1 MNQVVADGHREV
13 IDLNNNS
20 DGSGEVK
27 STSDVTSEEEEEFFD
42 AVEAVSNVEE
52 GNNLS
57 LATSEEKEEF
67 FDAMEQQEST
77 YDLEE
82 VEEFFDSKAATFDI
96 PLSIFH
102 YKDYNSDFFTSW
114 YNMSSEILKEIN
126 RACPEKKI
134 LNLAL
139 SVLMVPYIAFTA
151 LGLVIYSRFK
161 ANSKTQEGVVED
173 KTKKS
178 ETGVPKRLAYG
189 ALAAMAIFVNV
200 TVLVALIVPATVALA
215 TFYLLNRELSH
226 SLVTALKISMGQ
238 YSNKHQNIE
247 VSFHEMEVSESSIA
261 YDMEIKFPPQFK
273 QLLKD
278 LCENEDN
285 KWFSV
290 TRDSERNIVLKLST
304 NINLKNGLKPLHSEI
319 KNVLATS
326 IQECARTMGKL
337 VSPKKKD
344 THDKP
349 KELLS
354 KFRLKVV
361 SSIDSKLTTHLIEN
375 AYQVAFIQAIKFQQ
389 NRRGKDFAL
398 EDELKNTLVKQKLES
413 QGKELPNEKE
423 VIIKDLR
430 EAGAKV
436 PDILE
441 DSELPVFKAEWERL
455 KEEGKIAERAIIDVY
470 EDINPEKTEEALNN
484 AKKGIED
491 LKKKGEERYTKIH
504 KELKKVYDEEKNNFT
519 NDNLEKKS
527 KDFLEEEGPD
537 GIYEKLKK
545 IFKDIK
551 ENNST
556 YGVLESK
563 LRDFL
568 KEAGE
573 DKGHAKLKGIYE
585 IIKKNSLAEDNLRR
599 RLEGL
604 FKFEYGNQE
613 VKRRL
618 VKSVMRKA
626 KGELSLLGILSLIDQ
641 FRDLEEEIK
650 GPLNGESLEEASG
663 KVNDFIAKM
672 YLEITKC
679 KMQNLF
685 KGQAKGIENSCKL
698 LEREAPDL
706 VEKINSHRV
715 RIEKYLKRP
724 EKPMLLRKIIEGSK
738 DLNKYLKDEQERR
751 GEKHPNTKL
760 VQKHLENNKEILKT
774 LEQLKL
780 EEKGLLINEKTIND
794 YREELESRE
803 KIKFA
808 IIEDDLLKAFEH
820 ETFNEEAIKKL
831 LERAELEYYFAEKC
845 IKSPVIKTKDNIKH
859 FCQDLLSPLI
869 NRLVENIVNNVP
881 KSDKSSWLQPIKA
894 IRTGLGYI
902 QTGLAVAMR
911 GDKSTEGKALSVAHD
926 THKEV
931 ETFLQHFQSS
941 YEEVGVFLG
950 NLFSDDGTTFKNDVW
965 PKVEEHLHGMWDRF
979 FKDIEF
985 KIGNKLD
992 EVNVTQQNQETA
1004 ITA

>member
-20 DGSGEVK
+20 DGLGKVESISNVALEEEEEFFDAME
-27 STSDVTSEEEEEFFD
+27 DVSNVEEGNDLGLANSEEEEEFFD
-42 AVEAVSNVEE
+42 AVSKQDWLIKQIAAFNV
-52 GNNLS
+52 
-57 LATSEEKEEF
+57 
-67 FDAMEQQEST
+67 
-77 YDLEE
+77 
-82 VEEFFDSKAATFDI
+82 

-139 SVLMVPYIAFTA
+139 SVLMLPYIAFTA

-161 ANSKTQEGVVED
+161 ANSKTQEGVVKD

-215 TFYLLNRELSH
+215 TFYLLNRDLSH
-226 SLVTALKISMGQ
+226 SLVTALKITMGQ

-273 QLLKD
+273 QLLRD
-278 LCENEDN
+278 LCDNENN
-285 KWFSV
+285 QWFSV

-304 NINLKNGLKPLHSEI
+304 NINLKNGLKPLRNKI
-319 KNVLATS
+319 KSVLATS
-326 IQECARTMGKL
+326 IQECARTMEELMKL
-337 VSPKKKD
+337 EKKD
-344 THDKP
+344 ITHDKL
-349 KELLS
+349 KELLNE
-354 KFRLKVV
+354 FRLKVV
-361 SSIDSKLTTHLIEN
+361 DSIGHQLTTHLIEN

-389 NRRGKDFAL
+389 NRRGEDFSL

-423 VIIKDLR
+423 MIIGDIKKLKNKEALDLADEDDR
-430 EAGAKV
+430 LEALGKV
-436 PDILE
+436 GGITRDIS
-441 DSELPVFKAEWERL
+441 DDALPVFKAEWERL
-455 KEEGKIAERAIIDVY
+455 KEEGKIAKSTIIDVY
-470 EDINPEKTEEALNN
+470 KDIYPQETKKALDNT
-484 AKKGIED
+484 KREIEC
-491 LKKKGEERYTKIH
+491 LKKEGQERYVRIH
-504 KELKKVYDEEKNNFT
+504 
-519 NDNLEKKS
+519 
-527 KDFLEEEGPD
+527 
-537 GIYEKLKK
+537 EKLKAIYDEGK
-545 IFKDIK
+545 
-551 ENNST
+551 NNLT
-556 YGVLESK
+556 
-563 LRDFL
+563 DNDL
-568 KEAGE
+568 KR
-573 DKGHAKLKGIYE
+573 K
-585 IIKKNSLAEDNLRR
+585 
-599 RLEGL
+599 LEGL
-604 FKFEYGNQE
+604 FKFEYGDQE
-613 VKRRL
+613 VERRL

-672 YLEITKC
+672 YLEITKR
-679 KMQNLF
+679 KTQDLF
-685 KGQAKGIENSCKL
+685 KSQAKGIENSCKL
-698 LEREAPDL
+698 LEEKEPDL
-706 VEKINSHRV
+706 VQRINVHRV
-715 RIEKYLKRP
+715 KIAECLDQPISLREVIEV
-724 EKPMLLRKIIEGSK
+724 IEESE
-738 DLNKYLKDEQERR
+738 DLNKYLEDERKR
-751 GEKHPNTKL
+751 KGEKHPNTKL
-760 VQKHLENNKEILKT
+760 IQKHLENNKEILKA

-780 EEKGLLINEKTIND
+780 EKEGLLINEKTKNN

-808 IIEDDLLKAFEH
+808 IIEDDLLEAFEH
-820 ETFNEEAIKKL
+820 EIFDEEAIKKL
-831 LERAELEYYFAEKC
+831 LEKAELGYYLAEKC
-845 IKSPVIKTKDNIKH
+845 IKSPVIKMKDNIKH
-859 FCQDLLSPLI
+859 FCQDLLSPLVD
-869 NRLVENIVNNVP
+869 RLANLIINNVP
-881 KSDKSSWLQPIKA
+881 KDNESGVWRIWNSLKVGFNYNVIGWSATVNKDN
-894 IRTGLGYI
+894 
-902 QTGLAVAMR
+902 
-911 GDKSTEGKALSVAHD
+911 STEGKALSVAHD
-926 THKEV
+926 TNKEV

-941 YEEVGVFLG
+941 YEEIGVFLG

>member
-20 DGSGEVK
+20 DGSGKVESISNVAL
-27 STSDVTSEEEEEFFD
+27 EEEEEFFD
-42 AVEAVSNVEE
+42 AMEDVSNVEE
-52 GNNLS
+52 GNDLG

-139 SVLMVPYIAFTA
+139 SVLMLPYIAFTA

-200 TVLVALIVPATVALA
+200 TVLVALVVPATIALA
-215 TFYLLNRELSH
+215 TFYLLNRDLSH
-226 SLVTALKISMGQ
+226 SLVAALKISMGH

-247 VSFHEMEVSESSIA
+247 VSFYETVVYDSRIK

-273 QLLKD
+273 QLLRD
-278 LCENEDN
+278 LCENEN
-285 KWFSV
+285 NQWFSAEP
-290 TRDSERNIVLKLST
+290 DSEHNIVLKLPI
-304 NINLKNGLKPLHSEI
+304 NINLKNGLKPLHNEI

-326 IQECARTMGKL
+326 IQEFAKTMEELMKL
-337 VSPKKKD
+337 EKKEITYD
-344 THDKP
+344 QL
-349 KELLS
+349 KELLNE
-354 KFRLKVV
+354 FRLKVV

-389 NRRGKDFAL
+389 NRRGEDFSL

-423 VIIKDLR
+423 VIIKDLKELKIKELLNLTDEDDR
-430 EAGAKV
+430 LESLMKV
-436 PDILE
+436 DDIS
-441 DSELPVFKAEWERL
+441 DDALPVFKAKWKQL
-455 KEEGKIAERAIIDVY
+455 IKEGKIAERTIINTY
-470 EDINPEKTEEALNN
+470 EDMYPQETKKALDN
-484 AKKGIED
+484 AEREIED
-491 LKKKGEERYTKIH
+491 LREIVQIRY
-504 KELKKVYDEEKNNFT
+504 N
-519 NDNLEKKS
+519 S
-527 KDFLEEEGPD
+527 
-537 GIYEKLKK
+537 EKLKEMHK
-545 IFKDIK
+545 NRKNGNLKDGALK
-551 ENNST
+551 RK
-556 YGVLESK
+556 LE
-563 LRDFL
+563 DF
-568 KEAGE
+568 
-573 DKGHAKLKGIYE
+573 
-585 IIKKNSLAEDNLRR
+585 
-599 RLEGL
+599 
-604 FKFEYGNQE
+604 FKFEYDGQKVEEMLIESRIRTIQTLPN
-613 VKRRL
+613 
-618 VKSVMRKA
+618 KSDKKIKQCELNEIRIS
-626 KGELSLLGILSLIDQ
+626 GE
-641 FRDLEEEIK
+641 
-650 GPLNGESLEEASG
+650 
-663 KVNDFIAKM
+663 VNDFVEKM
-672 YLEITKC
+672 YLEITRCRIQELFEKQGESI
-679 KMQNLF
+679 KNVEDNKDRLFNGEDEKRLVNKIVSYRKEIGEYFTQPTRLKEIIGKQN
-685 KGQAKGIENSCKL
+685 E
-698 LEREAPDL
+698 DL
-706 VEKINSHRV
+706 DVEKNSKEEKSSSMEL
-715 RIEKYLKRP
+715 IELC
-724 EKPMLLRKIIEGSK
+724 LR
-738 DLNKYLKDEQERR
+738 
-751 GEKHPNTKL
+751 
-760 VQKHLENNKEILKT
+760 NNQEILKT

-820 ETFNEEAIKKL
+820 EIFNEEAIKKL
-831 LERAELEYYFAEKC
+831 LERAELEYYLAEKC

-941 YEEVGVFLG
+941 YEEVGVFWVIYFLMM
-950 NLFSDDGTTFKNDVW
+950 
-965 PKVEEHLHGMWDRF
+965 ERHLKMMYGL
-979 FKDIEF
+979 K
-985 KIGNKLD
+985 
-992 EVNVTQQNQETA
+992 
-1004 ITA
+1004 

>member
-20 DGSGEVK
+20 DGSGKVESISNVALEEEEEFFDAME
-27 STSDVTSEEEEEFFD
+27 DVSNVEEGNDLGLANSEEEEEFFD
-42 AVEAVSNVEE
+42 AVSKQDWLIKQIAAFNV
-52 GNNLS
+52 
-57 LATSEEKEEF
+57 
-67 FDAMEQQEST
+67 
-77 YDLEE
+77 
-82 VEEFFDSKAATFDI
+82 

-102 YKDYNSDFFTSW
+102 YKDYDSDFFTSW

-126 RACPEKKI
+126 RACPEKKV

-139 SVLMVPYIAFTA
+139 SVLMLPYIAFTA
-151 LGLVIYSRFK
+151 MGLVIYSRFK
-161 ANSKTQEGVVED
+161 ADSKTQEGVVED
-173 KTKKS
+173 KIKKS

-189 ALAAMAIFVNV
+189 VLAAIAIFVNV
-200 TVLVALIVPATVALA
+200 AVLTALVIPATVALA
-215 TFYLLNRELSH
+215 TFYLLNRELVH
-226 SLVTALKISMGQ
+226 SLVTVLKISTGQ
-238 YSNKHQNIE
+238 YSNKHHNIE
-247 VSFHEMEVSESSIA
+247 VSFHETEVPEPSIE

-273 QLLKD
+273 QLLRD
-278 LCENEDN
+278 LCDNENN
-285 KWFSV
+285 QWFSV
-290 TRDSERNIVLKLST
+290 TPDSERNIVLKLST

-326 IQECARTMGKL
+326 IQECARTMEEL
-337 VSPKKKD
+337 VNLEKKD
-344 THDKP
+344 ITHDKL

-389 NRRGKDFAL
+389 NRRGKDFSL

-423 VIIKDLR
+423 VIIKDLKELKIKELLNLTDEDDR
-430 EAGAKV
+430 LESLMKV
-436 PDILE
+436 DDIS
-441 DSELPVFKAEWERL
+441 DDALPVFKAKWKQL
-455 KEEGKIAERAIIDVY
+455 IKEGKIAERTIINTY
-470 EDINPEKTEEALNN
+470 EDMYPKETKKALDNT
-484 AKKGIED
+484 KREIEC
-491 LKKKGEERYTKIH
+491 LKKEGQERYIRIH
-504 KELKKVYDEEKNNFT
+504 
-519 NDNLEKKS
+519 
-527 KDFLEEEGPD
+527 
-537 GIYEKLKK
+537 
-545 IFKDIK
+545 
-551 ENNST
+551 
-556 YGVLESK
+556 
-563 LRDFL
+563 
-568 KEAGE
+568 A
-573 DKGHAKLKGIYE
+573 
-585 IIKKNSLAEDNLRR
+585 KKNSLAEDNLKR

-604 FKFEYGNQE
+604 FKFEYDNQE
-613 VKRRL
+613 VKQRL

-626 KGELSLLGILSLIDQ
+626 KDKLSRLGILSLIEEQ
-641 FRDLEEEIK
+641 FVNLENKIK
-650 GPLNGESLEEASG
+650 ASLSEEALDE
-663 KVNDFIAKM
+663 VNDFVEKV

-679 KMQNLF
+679 KMLNLF
-685 KGQAKGIENSCKL
+685 RGQAKGIENSCKL

-808 IIEDDLLKAFEH
+808 IIEDDLLKEFEH

-831 LERAELEYYFAEKC
+831 LERAELEYYLAEKC

>member
-1 MNQVVADGHREV
+1 MDQVVADGHREV

-20 DGSGEVK
+20 DGSGKVESISNVALEEEEEFFDAME
-27 STSDVTSEEEEEFFD
+27 DVSNVEEGNDLGLANSEEEEEFFD
-42 AVEAVSNVEE
+42 AVSKQDWLIKQIAAFNV
-52 GNNLS
+52 
-57 LATSEEKEEF
+57 
-67 FDAMEQQEST
+67 
-77 YDLEE
+77 
-82 VEEFFDSKAATFDI
+82 

-102 YKDYNSDFFTSW
+102 YKDYDSDFFTSW

-126 RACPEKKI
+126 RACPEKKV

-139 SVLMVPYIAFTA
+139 SVLMLPYIAFTA

-173 KTKKS
+173 KIKKS

-285 KWFSV
+285 KWFNV
-290 TRDSERNIVLKLST
+290 TRDSEHNTILKLSA
-304 NINLKNGLKPLHSEI
+304 NINLKNGLQPLRNEI
-319 KNVLATS
+319 GSVIATS
-326 IQECARTMGKL
+326 IQECARTMEEL
-337 VSPKKKD
+337 VNLEKKD
-344 THDKP
+344 ITHDKL

-389 NRRGKDFAL
+389 NRRGKDFSL

-423 VIIKDLR
+423 VIIKDLKELKIKELLNLTDEDDR
-430 EAGAKV
+430 LESLMKV
-436 PDILE
+436 DDIS
-441 DSELPVFKAEWERL
+441 DDALPVFKAKWKQL
-455 KEEGKIAERAIIDVY
+455 IKEGKIAERTIINTY
-470 EDINPEKTEEALNN
+470 EDMYPQETKKALDN
-484 AKKGIED
+484 AEREIED
-491 LKKKGEERYTKIH
+491 LREIVQIRY
-504 KELKKVYDEEKNNFT
+504 N
-519 NDNLEKKS
+519 
-527 KDFLEEEGPD
+527 G
-537 GIYEKLKK
+537 EKLKEMHK
-545 IFKDIK
+545 NRKNGNLKDGALK
-551 ENNST
+551 RK
-556 YGVLESK
+556 LE
-563 LRDFL
+563 DF
-568 KEAGE
+568 
-573 DKGHAKLKGIYE
+573 
-585 IIKKNSLAEDNLRR
+585 
-599 RLEGL
+599 
-604 FKFEYGNQE
+604 FKFEYDGQKVEEMLIESRIRTIQTLPN
-613 VKRRL
+613 
-618 VKSVMRKA
+618 KSDK
-626 KGELSLLGILSLIDQ
+626 KIKQCELN
-641 FRDLEEEIK
+641 EIRI
-650 GPLNGESLEEASG
+650 SG
-663 KVNDFIAKM
+663 KVNDFVENV

-679 KMQNLF
+679 KMLNLF
-685 KGQAKGIENSCKL
+685 RGQAKGIENSCKL

-831 LERAELEYYFAEKC
+831 LERAELEYYLAEKC

>member
-20 DGSGEVK
+20 DGLGKVESISNVAL
-27 STSDVTSEEEEEFFD
+27 EEEEEFFD
-42 AVEAVSNVEE
+42 AMEDVSNVEE
-52 GNNLS
+52 GNDLG
-57 LATSEEKEEF
+57 LANSEEKEEF
-67 FDAMEQQEST
+67 FDA
-77 YDLEE
+77 
-82 VEEFFDSKAATFDI
+82 VSKQDWLIKQIAAFNV

-102 YKDYNSDFFTSW
+102 YKDYDSDFFTSW

-126 RACPEKKI
+126 RACPEKKV

-139 SVLMVPYIAFTA
+139 SVLMLPYIAFTA

-215 TFYLLNRELSH
+215 TFYLLNRDLSR
-226 SLVTALKISMGQ
+226 SLVTALKITMGQ

-273 QLLKD
+273 QLLRD
-278 LCENEDN
+278 LCDNENN
-285 KWFSV
+285 QWFSV

-326 IQECARTMGKL
+326 IQECARTMEELMKL
-337 VSPKKKD
+337 KKKD
-344 THDKP
+344 ITHDKL

-354 KFRLKVV
+354 EFRLKVV

-375 AYQVAFIQAIKFQQ
+375 AYQVAFIQAIKFHQ
-389 NRRGKDFAL
+389 NRREEDFLL

-423 VIIKDLR
+423 MIIKDLR
-430 EAGAKV
+430 KAGAKV

-455 KEEGKIAERAIIDVY
+455 KEERKISKRAIIDVY
-470 EDINPEKTEEALNN
+470 EDIYPQETKKALDNT
-484 AKKGIED
+484 KREIEC
-491 LKKKGEERYTKIH
+491 LKKEGQERYIRIH
-504 KELKKVYDEEKNNFT
+504 
-519 NDNLEKKS
+519 
-527 KDFLEEEGPD
+527 
-537 GIYEKLKK
+537 EKLKAIYDEGK
-545 IFKDIK
+545 
-551 ENNST
+551 NNLT
-556 YGVLESK
+556 YNDLKRKLE
-563 LRDFL
+563 D
-568 KEAGE
+568 
-573 DKGHAKLKGIYE
+573 
-585 IIKKNSLAEDNLRR
+585 
-599 RLEGL
+599 L
-604 FKFEYGNQE
+604 FKFEYNDQE
-613 VKRRL
+613 VEQKL
-618 VKSVMRKA
+618 IKSVMKKA
-626 KGELSLLGILSLIDQ
+626 KGELGRLGMLSLIDQ
-641 FRDLEEEIK
+641 FQ
-650 GPLNGESLEEASG
+650 SLEKKIKHHSSKKSLKEALDE
-663 KVNDFIAKM
+663 VNDFIAKM
-672 YLEITKC
+672 YLEITKR
-679 KMQNLF
+679 KTQDLF
-685 KGQAKGIENSCKL
+685 KSQAKGIENSCKL
-698 LEREAPDL
+698 LEEKEPDL
-706 VEKINSHRV
+706 VQRINVHRV
-715 RIEKYLKRP
+715 KIAECLDQPISLREVIE
-724 EKPMLLRKIIEGSK
+724 ESK
-738 DLNKYLKDEQERR
+738 DLNKYLEDERKR
-751 GEKHPNTKL
+751 KGEKHPNTKL
-760 VQKHLENNKEILKT
+760 IQKHLENNKEILKA

-780 EEKGLLINEKTIND
+780 EKEGLLINEKTKNN

-808 IIEDDLLKAFEH
+808 IIEDDLLEAFEH
-820 ETFNEEAIKKL
+820 EIFDEEAIKKL
-831 LERAELEYYFAEKC
+831 LEKAELGYYLAEKC
-845 IKSPVIKTKDNIKH
+845 IKSPVIKMKDNIKH
-859 FCQDLLSPLI
+859 FCQDLLSPLVD
-869 NRLVENIVNNVP
+869 RLANLIINNVP
-881 KSDKSSWLQPIKA
+881 KDNKSGVWRIWNSLKVGFNYNVIGWSATVNK
-894 IRTGLGYI
+894 
-902 QTGLAVAMR
+902 
-911 GDKSTEGKALSVAHD
+911 DNSTEGKALSVAHD

>member
-20 DGSGEVK
+20 DGLGKVESISNVALEEEEEFFDAME
-27 STSDVTSEEEEEFFD
+27 DVSNVEEGNDLGLANSEEEEEFFD
-42 AVEAVSNVEE
+42 AVSKQDWLIKQIAAFNV
-52 GNNLS
+52 
-57 LATSEEKEEF
+57 
-67 FDAMEQQEST
+67 
-77 YDLEE
+77 
-82 VEEFFDSKAATFDI
+82 

-139 SVLMVPYIAFTA
+139 SVLMLPYIAFTA

-161 ANSKTQEGVVED
+161 ANSKTQEGVVKD

-215 TFYLLNRELSH
+215 TFYLLNRDLSH
-226 SLVTALKISMGQ
+226 SLVTALKITMGQ

-273 QLLKD
+273 QLLRD
-278 LCENEDN
+278 LCDNENN
-285 KWFSV
+285 QWFSV

-304 NINLKNGLKPLHSEI
+304 NINLKNGLKPLRNKI
-319 KNVLATS
+319 KSVLATS
-326 IQECARTMGKL
+326 IQECARTMEELMKL
-337 VSPKKKD
+337 EKKD
-344 THDKP
+344 ITHDKL
-349 KELLS
+349 KELLNE
-354 KFRLKVV
+354 FRLKVV
-361 SSIDSKLTTHLIEN
+361 DSIGHQLTTHLIEN

-389 NRRGKDFAL
+389 NRRGEDFSL

-423 VIIKDLR
+423 MIIGDIKKLKNKEALDLADEDDR
-430 EAGAKV
+430 LEALGKV
-436 PDILE
+436 GGITRDIS
-441 DSELPVFKAEWERL
+441 DDALPVFKAEWERL
-455 KEEGKIAERAIIDVY
+455 KEEGKIAKSTIIDVY
-470 EDINPEKTEEALNN
+470 KDIYPQETKKALDNT
-484 AKKGIED
+484 KREIEC
-491 LKKKGEERYTKIH
+491 LKKEGQERYIRIH
-504 KELKKVYDEEKNNFT
+504 
-519 NDNLEKKS
+519 
-527 KDFLEEEGPD
+527 
-537 GIYEKLKK
+537 EKLKAIYDEGK
-545 IFKDIK
+545 
-551 ENNST
+551 NNLT
-556 YGVLESK
+556 
-563 LRDFL
+563 DNDL
-568 KEAGE
+568 KR
-573 DKGHAKLKGIYE
+573 K
-585 IIKKNSLAEDNLRR
+585 
-599 RLEGL
+599 LEGL
-604 FKFEYGNQE
+604 FKFEYGDQE
-613 VKRRL
+613 VERRL

-672 YLEITKC
+672 YLEITKR
-679 KMQNLF
+679 KTQDLF
-685 KGQAKGIENSCKL
+685 KSQAKGIENSCKL
-698 LEREAPDL
+698 LEEKEPDL
-706 VEKINSHRV
+706 VQRINVHRV
-715 RIEKYLKRP
+715 KIAECLDQPISLREVIEV
-724 EKPMLLRKIIEGSK
+724 IEESE
-738 DLNKYLKDEQERR
+738 DLNKYLEDERKR
-751 GEKHPNTKL
+751 KGEKHPNTKL
-760 VQKHLENNKEILKT
+760 IQKHLENNKEILKA

-780 EEKGLLINEKTIND
+780 EKEGLLINEKTKNN

-808 IIEDDLLKAFEH
+808 IIEDDLLEAFEH
-820 ETFNEEAIKKL
+820 EIFDEEAIKKL
-831 LERAELEYYFAEKC
+831 LEKAELGYYLAEKC
-845 IKSPVIKTKDNIKH
+845 IKSPVIKMKDNIKH
-859 FCQDLLSPLI
+859 FCQDLLSPLVE
-869 NRLVENIVNNVP
+869 RLANLIINNVP
-881 KSDKSSWLQPIKA
+881 KDNESGVWRIWNSLKVGFNYNVIGWSATVNKDN
-894 IRTGLGYI
+894 
-902 QTGLAVAMR
+902 
-911 GDKSTEGKALSVAHD
+911 STEGKALSVAHD
-926 THKEV
+926 TNKEV

-941 YEEVGVFLG
+941 YEEIGVFLG

>member
-20 DGSGEVK
+20 DGSGKVESISNVALEEEEEFFDAME
-27 STSDVTSEEEEEFFD
+27 DVSNVEEGNDLGLANSEEEEEFFD
-42 AVEAVSNVEE
+42 AVSKQDWLIKQIAAFNV
-52 GNNLS
+52 
-57 LATSEEKEEF
+57 
-67 FDAMEQQEST
+67 
-77 YDLEE
+77 
-82 VEEFFDSKAATFDI
+82 

-102 YKDYNSDFFTSW
+102 YKDYDSDFFTSW

-126 RACPEKKI
+126 RACPEKKV

-139 SVLMVPYIAFTA
+139 SVLMLPYIAFTA

-173 KTKKS
+173 KIKKS

-285 KWFSV
+285 KWFNV
-290 TRDSERNIVLKLST
+290 TRDSEHNTILKLSA
-304 NINLKNGLKPLHSEI
+304 NINLKNGLQPLRNEI
-319 KNVLATS
+319 GSVIATS
-326 IQECARTMGKL
+326 IQECARTMEEL
-337 VSPKKKD
+337 VNLEKKD
-344 THDKP
+344 ITHDKL

-389 NRRGKDFAL
+389 NRRGKDFSL

-423 VIIKDLR
+423 VIIKDLKELKIKELLNLTDEDDR
-430 EAGAKV
+430 LESLMKV
-436 PDILE
+436 DDIS
-441 DSELPVFKAEWERL
+441 DDALPVFKAKWKQL
-455 KEEGKIAERAIIDVY
+455 IKEGKIAERTIINTY
-470 EDINPEKTEEALNN
+470 EDMYPQETKKALDN
-484 AKKGIED
+484 AEREIED
-491 LKKKGEERYTKIH
+491 LREIVQIRY
-504 KELKKVYDEEKNNFT
+504 N
-519 NDNLEKKS
+519 
-527 KDFLEEEGPD
+527 G
-537 GIYEKLKK
+537 EKLKEMHK
-545 IFKDIK
+545 NRKNGNLKDGALK
-551 ENNST
+551 RK
-556 YGVLESK
+556 LE
-563 LRDFL
+563 DF
-568 KEAGE
+568 
-573 DKGHAKLKGIYE
+573 
-585 IIKKNSLAEDNLRR
+585 
-599 RLEGL
+599 
-604 FKFEYGNQE
+604 FKFEYDGQKVEEMLIESRIRTIQTLPN
-613 VKRRL
+613 
-618 VKSVMRKA
+618 KSDK
-626 KGELSLLGILSLIDQ
+626 KIKQCELN
-641 FRDLEEEIK
+641 EIRI
-650 GPLNGESLEEASG
+650 SG
-663 KVNDFIAKM
+663 KVNDFVEKV

-679 KMQNLF
+679 KMLNLF
-685 KGQAKGIENSCKL
+685 RGQAKGIENSCKL

-780 EEKGLLINEKTIND
+780 EEKGLLINKKTKND

-831 LERAELEYYFAEKC
+831 LERAELEYYLAKKC

>member
-20 DGSGEVK
+20 DGSGKVESISNVAL
-27 STSDVTSEEEEEFFD
+27 EEEEEFFD
-42 AVEAVSNVEE
+42 AMEDVSNVEE
-52 GNNLS
+52 GNDLG

-139 SVLMVPYIAFTA
+139 SVLMLPYIAFTA

-200 TVLVALIVPATVALA
+200 TVLVALVVPATIALA
-215 TFYLLNRELSH
+215 TFYLLNRDLSH
-226 SLVTALKISMGQ
+226 SLVAALKISMGH

-247 VSFHEMEVSESSIA
+247 VSFYETVVYDSRIK

-273 QLLKD
+273 QLLRD
-278 LCENEDN
+278 LCENEN
-285 KWFSV
+285 NQWFSAEP
-290 TRDSERNIVLKLST
+290 DSEHNIVLKLPI
-304 NINLKNGLKPLHSEI
+304 NINLKNGLKPLHNEI

-326 IQECARTMGKL
+326 IQEFAKTMEELMKL
-337 VSPKKKD
+337 EKKEITYD
-344 THDKP
+344 QL
-349 KELLS
+349 KELLNE
-354 KFRLKVV
+354 FRLKVV

-389 NRRGKDFAL
+389 NRRGEDFSL

-423 VIIKDLR
+423 VIIKDLKELKIKELLNLTDEDDR
-430 EAGAKV
+430 LESLMKV
-436 PDILE
+436 DDIS
-441 DSELPVFKAEWERL
+441 DDALPVFKAKWKQL
-455 KEEGKIAERAIIDVY
+455 IKEGKIAERTIINTY
-470 EDINPEKTEEALNN
+470 EDMYPQETKKALDN
-484 AKKGIED
+484 AEREIED
-491 LKKKGEERYTKIH
+491 LREIVQIRY
-504 KELKKVYDEEKNNFT
+504 N
-519 NDNLEKKS
+519 S
-527 KDFLEEEGPD
+527 
-537 GIYEKLKK
+537 EKLKEMHK
-545 IFKDIK
+545 NRKNGNLKDGALK
-551 ENNST
+551 RK
-556 YGVLESK
+556 LE
-563 LRDFL
+563 DF
-568 KEAGE
+568 
-573 DKGHAKLKGIYE
+573 
-585 IIKKNSLAEDNLRR
+585 
-599 RLEGL
+599 
-604 FKFEYGNQE
+604 FKFEYDGQKVEEMLIESRIRTIQTLPN
-613 VKRRL
+613 
-618 VKSVMRKA
+618 KSDKKIKQCELNEIRIS
-626 KGELSLLGILSLIDQ
+626 GE
-641 FRDLEEEIK
+641 
-650 GPLNGESLEEASG
+650 
-663 KVNDFIAKM
+663 VNDFVEKM
-672 YLEITKC
+672 YLEITRCRIQELFEKQGESI
-679 KMQNLF
+679 KNVEDNKDRLFNGEDEKRLVNKIVSYRKEIGEYFTQPTRLKEIIGKQN
-685 KGQAKGIENSCKL
+685 E
-698 LEREAPDL
+698 DL
-706 VEKINSHRV
+706 DVEKNSKEEKSSSMEL
-715 RIEKYLKRP
+715 IELC
-724 EKPMLLRKIIEGSK
+724 LR
-738 DLNKYLKDEQERR
+738 
-751 GEKHPNTKL
+751 
-760 VQKHLENNKEILKT
+760 NNQEILKT

-820 ETFNEEAIKKL
+820 EIFNEEAIKKL
-831 LERAELEYYFAEKC
+831 LERAELEYYLAEKC

-941 YEEVGVFLG
+941 YEEVGVFFG
-950 NLFSDDGTTFKNDVW
+950 
-965 PKVEEHLHGMWDRF
+965 
-979 FKDIEF
+979 
-985 KIGNKLD
+985 
-992 EVNVTQQNQETA
+992 
-1004 ITA
+1004 

>member
-20 DGSGEVK
+20 DGLGK
-27 STSDVTSEEEEEFFD
+27 
-42 AVEAVSNVEE
+42 VESISNVA
-52 GNNLS
+52 L
-57 LATSEEKEEF
+57 EEKEEF
-67 FDAMEQQEST
+67 FDA
-77 YDLEE
+77 
-82 VEEFFDSKAATFDI
+82 VSKQDWLIKQIAAFNV

-102 YKDYNSDFFTSW
+102 YKDYDSDFFTSW

-126 RACPEKKI
+126 RACPEKKV

-139 SVLMVPYIAFTA
+139 LVLMLPYIAFTA

-173 KTKKS
+173 NTKKS

-215 TFYLLNRELSH
+215 TFYLLNRDLSH

-247 VSFHEMEVSESSIA
+247 VSFHEMEVSESSIV

-273 QLLKD
+273 QLLRD
-278 LCENEDN
+278 LCDNENN
-285 KWFSV
+285 KCFSV
-290 TRDSERNIVLKLST
+290 EPDSKHNTVLKLSI
-304 NINLKNGLKPLHSEI
+304 NINLKNGLKPLRNEI
-319 KNVLATS
+319 KDVLATS
-326 IQECARTMGKL
+326 IQEFAKTMEELMKL
-337 VSPKKKD
+337 EKKD
-344 THDKP
+344 ITYDKL
-349 KELLS
+349 KELLDE
-354 KFRLKVV
+354 FRLKVV
-361 SSIDSKLTTHLIEN
+361 DSIGSKLTTYLIEN

-389 NRRGKDFAL
+389 NRRGEDFSL
-398 EDELKNTLVKQKLES
+398 EDKLKNTLVKQELEN

-423 VIIKDLR
+423 VIIKDLKELKIKESLNLTDEDDR
-430 EAGAKV
+430 LESLMKV
-436 PDILE
+436 GDIS
-441 DSELPVFKAEWERL
+441 DISDDALPVFKAEWERFIQEGRITKKTITNVYKGINPGETEKALNNAEKRIKDL
-455 KEEGKIAERAIIDVY
+455 KEEGR
-470 EDINPEKTEEALNN
+470 
-484 AKKGIED
+484 
-491 LKKKGEERYTKIH
+491 ERYIRVREKL
-504 KELKKVYDEEKNNFT
+504 KEVYDEGKNNLT
-519 NDNLEKKS
+519 ND
-527 KDFLEEEGPD
+527 D
-537 GIYEKLKK
+537 LKRK
-545 IFKDIK
+545 
-551 ENNST
+551 
-556 YGVLESK
+556 
-563 LRDFL
+563 
-568 KEAGE
+568 
-573 DKGHAKLKGIYE
+573 
-585 IIKKNSLAEDNLRR
+585 
-599 RLEGL
+599 LEGL
-604 FKFEYGNQE
+604 FKFEYGDQKVE
-613 VKRRL
+613 RRL
-618 VKSVMRKA
+618 VESVMKKA
-626 KGELSLLGILSLIDQ
+626 KGELGLFGILSLIDQ

-663 KVNDFIAKM
+663 KVNAFIAKM
-672 YLEITKC
+672 YLEITKR
-679 KMQNLF
+679 KTQDLF
-685 KGQAKGIENSCKL
+685 KSQAKGIENSCKL

-724 EKPMLLRKIIEGSK
+724 EQPMLLRKIIEGSK
-738 DLNKYLKDEQERR
+738 DLNKYLEDERKIK
-751 GEKHPNTKL
+751 GEKHPSTKL
-760 VQKHLENNKEILKT
+760 IEKHLKNNQEILKT
-774 LEQLKL
+774 LKQLEL
-780 EEKGLLINEKTIND
+780 EEKGLLINEKTKND

-820 ETFNEEAIKKL
+820 EILDEEAIKKL
-831 LERAELEYYFAEKC
+831 LERAELEYYLAEKC

-881 KSDKSSWLQPIKA
+881 KSDKSSWLQPMKA
-894 IRTGLGYI
+894 VKTGLGYI
-902 QTGLAVAMR
+902 KTGLAVAMH
-911 GDKSTEGKALSVAHD
+911 GDKSAEGKALSVAHD

-941 YEEVGVFLG
+941 YEGVGGFLG

-992 EVNVTQQNQETA
+992 EVNVTQQNQGTV

>member
-1 MNQVVADGHREV
+1 MNQIVADDCKEIV
-13 IDLNNNS
+13 DLNNNNDDLDKVQS
-20 DGSGEVK
+20 ISNVAL
-27 STSDVTSEEEEEFFD
+27 EEEEEFFD
-42 AVEAVSNVEE
+42 AMEDVSNVEE
-52 GNNLS
+52 GNDLGVV
-57 LATSEEKEEF
+57 TSEEREF
-67 FDAMEQQEST
+67 IS
-77 YDLEE
+77 DLEE

-114 YNMSSEILKEIN
+114 YNISSEIFREIN
-126 RACPEKKI
+126 RACPEKKV

-139 SVLMVPYIAFTA
+139 SVLVLPYIVFTA
-151 LGLVIYSRFK
+151 MGLVIYSRFK
-161 ANSKTQEGVVED
+161 ADSKTQADVGED

-247 VSFHEMEVSESSIA
+247 VSFHEKGNPGPNIA
-261 YDMEIKFPPQFK
+261 WDMEIKFPPQFK
-273 QLLKD
+273 RLLRD
-278 LCENEDN
+278 LCENEN
-285 KWFSV
+285 NQWFSV
-290 TRDSERNIVLKLST
+290 TRDSEHNIVLKLST
-304 NINLKNGLKPLHSEI
+304 NINLKNGLKPLRNEI
-319 KNVLATS
+319 KDILATS
-326 IQECARTMGKL
+326 IQGCARTMEELVKL
-337 VSPKKKD
+337 EKKEITYD
-344 THDKP
+344 RL

-354 KFRLKVV
+354 EFRLKVV

-441 DSELPVFKAEWERL
+441 DSEFPVFKAKWKQL
-455 KEEGKIAERAIIDVY
+455 IKEGKIAERTIIDVY
-470 EDINPEKTEEALNN
+470 KEKYREETETALNS
-484 AKKGIED
+484 AKKEIENLRKAGHERYHSVRQELEKMSDDKEGNNSINDD
-491 LKKKGEERYTKIH
+491 LKRK
-504 KELKKVYDEEKNNFT
+504 
-519 NDNLEKKS
+519 LE
-527 KDFLEEEGPD
+527 D
-537 GIYEKLKK
+537 
-545 IFKDIK
+545 
-551 ENNST
+551 
-556 YGVLESK
+556 
-563 LRDFL
+563 
-568 KEAGE
+568 
-573 DKGHAKLKGIYE
+573 
-585 IIKKNSLAEDNLRR
+585 
-599 RLEGL
+599 L
-604 FKFEYGNQE
+604 FKFEYNDQE
-613 VKRRL
+613 VEQKL
-618 VKSVMRKA
+618 IKSVMKKA
-626 KGELSLLGILSLIDQ
+626 KGELGLLGILSLIDQ

-663 KVNDFIAKM
+663 KVNAFIAKM
-672 YLEITKC
+672 YLEITKR
-679 KMQNLF
+679 KTQDLF
-685 KGQAKGIENSCKL
+685 KSQAKGIENSCKL

-794 YREELESRE
+794 YREALESRE

-831 LERAELEYYFAEKC
+831 LERAELEYYLAEKC

-1004 ITA
+1004 IMA

>member
-20 DGSGEVK
+20 DGLGKVESISNVALEEEEEFFDAME
-27 STSDVTSEEEEEFFD
+27 DVSNVEEGNDLGLANSEEEEEFFD
-42 AVEAVSNVEE
+42 ALGEQDWFIKQIAAFNV
-52 GNNLS
+52 
-57 LATSEEKEEF
+57 
-67 FDAMEQQEST
+67 
-77 YDLEE
+77 
-82 VEEFFDSKAATFDI
+82 

-126 RACPEKKI
+126 RACPEKKV

-139 SVLMVPYIAFTA
+139 SVLMLPYIAFTA

-161 ANSKTQEGVVED
+161 ANSKTQEGVGED
-173 KTKKS
+173 KTQKS
-178 ETGVPKRLAYG
+178 EASVPKRLAYG
-189 ALAAMAIFVNV
+189 VLAAIAIFVNV
-200 TVLVALIVPATVALA
+200 AVLTALVIPATVALA
-215 TFYLLNRELSH
+215 TFYLLNRDLSH
-226 SLVTALKISMGQ
+226 SLVAALKISMGQ

-247 VSFHEMEVSESSIA
+247 VSFCEKEVSEPNIA
-261 YDMEIKFPPQFK
+261 WDMKVKFPPQFK

-285 KWFSV
+285 KWFNV
-290 TRDSERNIVLKLST
+290 TRDSEDNTILKLST

-326 IQECARTMGKL
+326 IQECATTMEELMKL
-337 VSPKKKD
+337 EKKD
-344 THDKP
+344 ITYDKL
-349 KELLS
+349 KELLDE
-354 KFRLKVV
+354 FRLKVV
-361 SSIDSKLTTHLIEN
+361 DSIGSKLTTHLIEN

-389 NRRGKDFAL
+389 NRRGEDFSL
-398 EDELKNTLVKQKLES
+398 EDELKNTLVKQELES

-423 VIIKDLR
+423 MIIKDLR

-470 EDINPEKTEEALNN
+470 EDINPKETEEALNN
-484 AKKGIED
+484 AKEGIED

-504 KELKKVYDEEKNNFT
+504 KELKKVYDEGKNNLT
-519 NDNLEKKS
+519 ND
-527 KDFLEEEGPD
+527 D
-537 GIYEKLKK
+537 LKRK
-545 IFKDIK
+545 
-551 ENNST
+551 
-556 YGVLESK
+556 
-563 LRDFL
+563 
-568 KEAGE
+568 
-573 DKGHAKLKGIYE
+573 
-585 IIKKNSLAEDNLRR
+585 
-599 RLEGL
+599 LEGL
-604 FKFEYGNQE
+604 FKFEYGDQKVE
-613 VKRRL
+613 RRL
-618 VKSVMRKA
+618 VESVMKKA
-626 KGELSLLGILSLIDQ
+626 KGELGLLGILSLIDQ

-663 KVNDFIAKM
+663 KVNAFIAKV
-672 YLEITKC
+672 YLEITKR
-679 KMQNLF
+679 KTQDLF
-685 KGQAKGIENSCKL
+685 KSQAKGIENSCKL

-724 EKPMLLRKIIEGSK
+724 EQPMLLRKIIEGSK
-738 DLNKYLKDEQERR
+738 DLNKYLEDERKIK
-751 GEKHPNTKL
+751 GEKHPSTKL
-760 VQKHLENNKEILKT
+760 IEQHLKNNQEILKALKQ
-774 LEQLKL
+774 LEL
-780 EEKGLLINEKTIND
+780 EEKGLLINEKTKND

-820 ETFNEEAIKKL
+820 EILDEEAIKKL
-831 LERAELEYYFAEKC
+831 LERAELEYYLAEKC
-845 IKSPVIKTKDNIKH
+845 IKIPVTKTKDNIKH

-881 KSDKSSWLQPIKA
+881 KSDKSSWLQPMKA
-894 IRTGLGYI
+894 VKTSLGYI
-902 QTGLAVAMR
+902 KTGLAVAMH
-911 GDKSTEGKALSVAHD
+911 GDKSAEGKALSVAHD

-941 YEEVGVFLG
+941 YEEIGVFLG

-965 PKVEEHLHGMWDRF
+965 PKVEEHLHGMLDRF

-992 EVNVTQQNQETA
+992 EVNVTQQNQGTV

>member
-1 MNQVVADGHREV
+1 MEDVSNVEEGN
-13 IDLNNNS
+13 DLGLAN
-20 DGSGEVK
+20 
-27 STSDVTSEEEEEFFD
+27 SEEEEEFFD
-42 AVEAVSNVEE
+42 AVSKQDWLIKQIAAFNV
-52 GNNLS
+52 
-57 LATSEEKEEF
+57 
-67 FDAMEQQEST
+67 
-77 YDLEE
+77 
-82 VEEFFDSKAATFDI
+82 

-102 YKDYNSDFFTSW
+102 YKDYDSDFFTSW

-126 RACPEKKI
+126 RACPEKKV

-139 SVLMVPYIAFTA
+139 SVLMLPYIAFTA

-215 TFYLLNRELSH
+215 TFYLLNRDLSR
-226 SLVTALKISMGQ
+226 SLVTALKITMGQ

-273 QLLKD
+273 QLLRD
-278 LCENEDN
+278 LCDNENN
-285 KWFSV
+285 QWFSV

-326 IQECARTMGKL
+326 IQECARTMEELMKL
-337 VSPKKKD
+337 KKKD
-344 THDKP
+344 ITHDKL

-354 KFRLKVV
+354 EFRLKVV

-389 NRRGKDFAL
+389 NRREEDFLL

-423 VIIKDLR
+423 MIIKDLR
-430 EAGAKV
+430 KAGAKV

-455 KEEGKIAERAIIDVY
+455 KEERKISKRAIIDVY
-470 EDINPEKTEEALNN
+470 EDIYPQETKKALDNTKREIECLKKEGQERYIRIHEKLKAIYDEGKNN
-484 AKKGIED
+484 LTYND
-491 LKKKGEERYTKIH
+491 LKKK
-504 KELKKVYDEEKNNFT
+504 
-519 NDNLEKKS
+519 LE
-527 KDFLEEEGPD
+527 D
-537 GIYEKLKK
+537 
-545 IFKDIK
+545 
-551 ENNST
+551 
-556 YGVLESK
+556 
-563 LRDFL
+563 
-568 KEAGE
+568 
-573 DKGHAKLKGIYE
+573 
-585 IIKKNSLAEDNLRR
+585 
-599 RLEGL
+599 L
-604 FKFEYGNQE
+604 FKFEYNDQE
-613 VKRRL
+613 VEQKL
-618 VKSVMRKA
+618 IKSVMKKA
-626 KGELSLLGILSLIDQ
+626 KGELGRLGMLSLIDQ
-641 FRDLEEEIK
+641 FQ
-650 GPLNGESLEEASG
+650 SLEKKIKHHSSKKSLKEALDE
-663 KVNDFIAKM
+663 VNDFIAKM
-672 YLEITKC
+672 YLEITKR
-679 KMQNLF
+679 KTQDLF
-685 KGQAKGIENSCKL
+685 KSQAKGIENSCKL
-698 LEREAPDL
+698 LEEKEPDL
-706 VEKINSHRV
+706 VQRINVHRV
-715 RIEKYLKRP
+715 KIAECLDQPISLREVIE
-724 EKPMLLRKIIEGSK
+724 ESK
-738 DLNKYLKDEQERR
+738 DLNKYLEDERKR
-751 GEKHPNTKL
+751 KGEKHPNTKL
-760 VQKHLENNKEILKT
+760 IQKHLENNKEILKA

-780 EEKGLLINEKTIND
+780 EKEGLLINEKTKNN

-820 ETFNEEAIKKL
+820 ETFNEEAVKKL
-831 LERAELEYYFAEKC
+831 LERAELEYYLAEKC

-894 IRTGLGYI
+894 VKTGLGYI

-950 NLFSDDGTTFKNDVW
+950 NLFSDDGETFKNDVW

>member
-20 DGSGEVK
+20 DGSGKVESISNVALEEEEEFFDAME
-27 STSDVTSEEEEEFFD
+27 DVSNVEEGNDLGLANSEEEEEFFD
-42 AVEAVSNVEE
+42 AVSKQDWLIKQIAAFNV
-52 GNNLS
+52 
-57 LATSEEKEEF
+57 
-67 FDAMEQQEST
+67 
-77 YDLEE
+77 
-82 VEEFFDSKAATFDI
+82 

-102 YKDYNSDFFTSW
+102 YKDYDSDFFTSW

-126 RACPEKKI
+126 RACPEKKV

-139 SVLMVPYIAFTA
+139 SVLMLPYIAFTA

-173 KTKKS
+173 KIKKS

-285 KWFSV
+285 KWFNV
-290 TRDSERNIVLKLST
+290 TRDSEHNTILKLSA
-304 NINLKNGLKPLHSEI
+304 NINLKNGLQPLRNEI
-319 KNVLATS
+319 GSVIATS
-326 IQECARTMGKL
+326 IQECARTMEEL
-337 VSPKKKD
+337 VNLEKKD
-344 THDKP
+344 ITHDKL

-389 NRRGKDFAL
+389 NRRGKDFSL

-423 VIIKDLR
+423 VIIKDLKELKIKELLNLTDEDDR
-430 EAGAKV
+430 LESLMKV
-436 PDILE
+436 DDIS
-441 DSELPVFKAEWERL
+441 DDALPVFKAKWKQL
-455 KEEGKIAERAIIDVY
+455 IKEGKIAERTIINTY
-470 EDINPEKTEEALNN
+470 EDMYPQETKKALDN
-484 AKKGIED
+484 AEREIED
-491 LKKKGEERYTKIH
+491 LREIVQIRY
-504 KELKKVYDEEKNNFT
+504 N
-519 NDNLEKKS
+519 
-527 KDFLEEEGPD
+527 G
-537 GIYEKLKK
+537 EKLKEMHK
-545 IFKDIK
+545 NRKNGNLKDGALK
-551 ENNST
+551 RK
-556 YGVLESK
+556 LE
-563 LRDFL
+563 DF
-568 KEAGE
+568 
-573 DKGHAKLKGIYE
+573 
-585 IIKKNSLAEDNLRR
+585 
-599 RLEGL
+599 
-604 FKFEYGNQE
+604 FKFEYDGQKVEEMLIESRIRTIQTLPN
-613 VKRRL
+613 
-618 VKSVMRKA
+618 KSDK
-626 KGELSLLGILSLIDQ
+626 KIKQCELN
-641 FRDLEEEIK
+641 EIRI
-650 GPLNGESLEEASG
+650 SG
-663 KVNDFIAKM
+663 KVNDFVENV

-679 KMQNLF
+679 KMLNLF
-685 KGQAKGIENSCKL
+685 RGQAKGIENSCKL

-831 LERAELEYYFAEKC
+831 LERAELEYYLAEKC

>member
-20 DGSGEVK
+20 DGSGKVESISNVALEEEEEFFDAME
-27 STSDVTSEEEEEFFD
+27 DVSNVEEGNDLGLANSEEEEEFFD
-42 AVEAVSNVEE
+42 AVSKQDWLIKQIAAFNV
-52 GNNLS
+52 
-57 LATSEEKEEF
+57 
-67 FDAMEQQEST
+67 
-77 YDLEE
+77 
-82 VEEFFDSKAATFDI
+82 

-102 YKDYNSDFFTSW
+102 YKDYDSDFFTSW

-126 RACPEKKI
+126 RACPEKKV

-139 SVLMVPYIAFTA
+139 SVLMLPYIAFTA
-151 LGLVIYSRFK
+151 MGLVIYSRFK
-161 ANSKTQEGVVED
+161 ADSKTQEGVVED
-173 KTKKS
+173 KIKKS

-189 ALAAMAIFVNV
+189 VLAAIAIFVNV
-200 TVLVALIVPATVALA
+200 AVLTALVIPATVALA
-215 TFYLLNRELSH
+215 TFYLLNRELVH
-226 SLVTALKISMGQ
+226 SLVTVLKISTGQ
-238 YSNKHQNIE
+238 YSNKHHNIE
-247 VSFHEMEVSESSIA
+247 VSFHETEVPEPSIE

-273 QLLKD
+273 QLLRD
-278 LCENEDN
+278 LCDNENN
-285 KWFSV
+285 QWFSV
-290 TRDSERNIVLKLST
+290 TPDSERNIVLKLST

-326 IQECARTMGKL
+326 IQECARTMEEL
-337 VSPKKKD
+337 VNLEKKD
-344 THDKP
+344 ITHDKL

-389 NRRGKDFAL
+389 NRRGKDFSL

-423 VIIKDLR
+423 VIIKDLKELKIKELLNLTDEDDR
-430 EAGAKV
+430 LESLMKV
-436 PDILE
+436 DDIS
-441 DSELPVFKAEWERL
+441 DDALPVFKAKWKQL
-455 KEEGKIAERAIIDVY
+455 IKEGKIAERTIINTY
-470 EDINPEKTEEALNN
+470 EDMYPQETKKALDN
-484 AKKGIED
+484 AEREIED
-491 LKKKGEERYTKIH
+491 LREIVQIRY
-504 KELKKVYDEEKNNFT
+504 N
-519 NDNLEKKS
+519 
-527 KDFLEEEGPD
+527 G
-537 GIYEKLKK
+537 EKLKEMHKNRKNGNLKDGALKRKLEDFFKCEYDGQKVEEMLIESRIRTIQTLPNKSDKK
-545 IFKDIK
+545 IKQC
-551 ENNST
+551 ELN
-556 YGVLESK
+556 
-563 LRDFL
+563 
-568 KEAGE
+568 
-573 DKGHAKLKGIYE
+573 E
-585 IIKKNSLAEDNLRR
+585 IRI
-599 RLEGL
+599 
-604 FKFEYGNQE
+604 
-613 VKRRL
+613 
-618 VKSVMRKA
+618 
-626 KGELSLLGILSLIDQ
+626 
-641 FRDLEEEIK
+641 
-650 GPLNGESLEEASG
+650 SG
-663 KVNDFIAKM
+663 KVNDFVENV
-672 YLEITKC
+672 YLEITRCRIQELFEKQGESI
-679 KMQNLF
+679 KNVEDNKDRLFNGEDEKRLVNKIVSYRKEIGEYFTQPTRLKEIIGKQN
-685 KGQAKGIENSCKL
+685 E
-698 LEREAPDL
+698 DL
-706 VEKINSHRV
+706 DVEKNSKEEKSSSMEL
-715 RIEKYLKRP
+715 IELC
-724 EKPMLLRKIIEGSK
+724 LR
-738 DLNKYLKDEQERR
+738 
-751 GEKHPNTKL
+751 
-760 VQKHLENNKEILKT
+760 NNQEILKT

-831 LERAELEYYFAEKC
+831 LERAELEYYLAEKC

-941 YEEVGVFLG
+941 YEEVGVFFG

>member
-20 DGSGEVK
+20 DDLGKVESISNVAL
-27 STSDVTSEEEEEFFD
+27 EEEEEFFD
-42 AVEAVSNVEE
+42 AVSQQDWLTKQVAAFNV
-52 GNNLS
+52 
-57 LATSEEKEEF
+57 
-67 FDAMEQQEST
+67 
-77 YDLEE
+77 
-82 VEEFFDSKAATFDI
+82 

-114 YNMSSEILKEIN
+114 YNISSRIFKEIN
-126 RACPEKKI
+126 RACPEKKV

-139 SVLMVPYIAFTA
+139 SVLMLPYIAFVA
-151 LGLVIYSRFK
+151 MGLVIYSRFK
-161 ANSKTQEGVVED
+161 ADSKTQEGIVED

-200 TVLVALIVPATVALA
+200 AVLTALVIPATVALA
-215 TFYLLNRELSH
+215 TFYLLNRELVH
-226 SLVTALKISMGQ
+226 SLVTVLKISTGQ

-247 VSFHEMEVSESSIA
+247 VSFHETEVPEPSIE

-285 KWFSV
+285 KWFNV
-290 TRDSERNIVLKLST
+290 TRDSEHNTILKLST

-326 IQECARTMGKL
+326 IQGCARTMEELVKL
-337 VSPKKKD
+337 EKKEI
-344 THDKP
+344 TYDKL

-375 AYQVAFIQAIKFQQ
+375 AYQAAFIQAIKFQQ
-389 NRRGKDFAL
+389 NRRGKDFSL

-423 VIIKDLR
+423 MIIKDLR

-519 NDNLEKKS
+519 NDNLEKKL

-537 GIYEKLKK
+537 GIHEKLKK

-563 LRDFL
+563 LRGFL

-573 DKGHAKLKGIYE
+573 DKGHEKLKGIYE

-715 RIEKYLKRP
+715 GIEKYLKRP

-820 ETFNEEAIKKL
+820 GTFNEKAVKKV
-831 LERAELEYYFAEKC
+831 LEEAELEYFLAEKC
-845 IKSPVIKTKDNIKH
+845 MKGPVVEIKNNIKH

-881 KSDKSSWLQPIKA
+881 KSDKSSWLQPMKA
-894 IRTGLGYI
+894 VKTGLGYI
-902 QTGLAVAMR
+902 KTGLAVAMH
-911 GDKSTEGKALSVAHD
+911 GDKSAEGKALSVAHD

-941 YEEVGVFLG
+941 YERVGGFLG
-950 NLFSDDGTTFKNDVW
+950 KFIF
-965 PKVEEHLHGMWDRF
+965 
-979 FKDIEF
+979 
-985 KIGNKLD
+985 
-992 EVNVTQQNQETA
+992 
-1004 ITA
+1004 

>member
-1 MNQVVADGHREV
+1 MNQIVADDCKEIV
-13 IDLNNNS
+13 DLNNNNDDLDKVQS
-20 DGSGEVK
+20 ISNVAL
-27 STSDVTSEEEEEFFD
+27 EEEEEFFD
-42 AVEAVSNVEE
+42 AMEDVSNVEE
-52 GNNLS
+52 GNDLGVV
-57 LATSEEKEEF
+57 TSEEREF
-67 FDAMEQQEST
+67 IS
-77 YDLEE
+77 DLEE

-114 YNMSSEILKEIN
+114 YNMSSKILKEIN
-126 RACPEKKI
+126 RACPEKKV

-139 SVLMVPYIAFTA
+139 SVLMLPYIAFTA
-151 LGLVIYSRFK
+151 MGLVIYSRFK
-161 ANSKTQEGVVED
+161 ADSKTQADVGED
-173 KTKKS
+173 KTQKS
-178 ETGVPKRLAYG
+178 EASVPKRLAYG
-189 ALAAMAIFVNV
+189 VLAAIAIFVNV
-200 TVLVALIVPATVALA
+200 AVLTALVIPATVALA
-215 TFYLLNRELSH
+215 TFYLLNRELVH
-226 SLVTALKISMGQ
+226 SLVTVLKISTGQ
-238 YSNKHQNIE
+238 YSNKHHNIE
-247 VSFHEMEVSESSIA
+247 VSFHETEVPEPSIE

-273 QLLKD
+273 QLLRD
-278 LCENEDN
+278 LCDNENN
-285 KWFSV
+285 QWFSV

-326 IQECARTMGKL
+326 IQECARTMEKL
-337 VSPKKKD
+337 MKLEKKD
-344 THDKP
+344 ITHDKL
-349 KELLS
+349 KELLNE
-354 KFRLKVV
+354 FRLKVV
-361 SSIDSKLTTHLIEN
+361 DSIGHQLTTHLIEN

-389 NRRGKDFAL
+389 NRRGEDFSL

-423 VIIKDLR
+423 MIIGDIKKLKNKEALDLADEDDR
-430 EAGAKV
+430 LEALGKV
-436 PDILE
+436 GGITRDIS
-441 DSELPVFKAEWERL
+441 DDALPVFKAEWERL
-455 KEEGKIAERAIIDVY
+455 KEEGKIAKSTIIDVY
-470 EDINPEKTEEALNN
+470 KDIYPQETKKALDNT
-484 AKKGIED
+484 KREIKD
-491 LKKKGEERYTKIH
+491 LREIGQKRY
-504 KELKKVYDEEKNNFT
+504 
-519 NDNLEKKS
+519 
-527 KDFLEEEGPD
+527 D
-537 GIYEKLKK
+537 GEKLKEMHK
-545 IFKDIK
+545 NRKNGNLKDGALK
-551 ENNST
+551 RK
-556 YGVLESK
+556 LE
-563 LRDFL
+563 DF
-568 KEAGE
+568 
-573 DKGHAKLKGIYE
+573 
-585 IIKKNSLAEDNLRR
+585 
-599 RLEGL
+599 
-604 FKFEYGNQE
+604 FKFEYDGQKVEEMLIESRIRTIQTLPN
-613 VKRRL
+613 
-618 VKSVMRKA
+618 KSDK
-626 KGELSLLGILSLIDQ
+626 KIKQCELN
-641 FRDLEEEIK
+641 EIRI
-650 GPLNGESLEEASG
+650 SG
-663 KVNDFIAKM
+663 KVNDFVEKM
-672 YLEITKC
+672 YLEITRC
-679 KMQNLF
+679 RIQELF
-685 KGQAKGIENSCKL
+685 EKQGESIKNVEDNKDRLFNGEDEKRLVNKIVSYRKEIGEYFTQPTRLKEIIGKKNE
-698 LEREAPDL
+698 DL
-706 VEKINSHRV
+706 DVEKNSKEEKSSSMEL
-715 RIEKYLKRP
+715 IELC
-724 EKPMLLRKIIEGSK
+724 LR
-738 DLNKYLKDEQERR
+738 
-751 GEKHPNTKL
+751 
-760 VQKHLENNKEILKT
+760 NNQEILKT
-774 LEQLKL
+774 LKQLEL
-780 EEKGLLINEKTIND
+780 EREGLLISEKTTND

>member
-20 DGSGEVK
+20 DGSGKVESISNVVLEEEEEFFDAME
-27 STSDVTSEEEEEFFD
+27 DVSNVEEGNDLGLANSEEEEEFFD
-42 AVEAVSNVEE
+42 AVSKQDWLIKQIAAFNV
-52 GNNLS
+52 
-57 LATSEEKEEF
+57 
-67 FDAMEQQEST
+67 
-77 YDLEE
+77 
-82 VEEFFDSKAATFDI
+82 

-102 YKDYNSDFFTSW
+102 YKDYDSDFFTSW

-126 RACPEKKI
+126 RACPEKKV

-139 SVLMVPYIAFTA
+139 SVLMLPYIAFTA
-151 LGLVIYSRFK
+151 MGLVIYSRFK
-161 ANSKTQEGVVED
+161 ADSKTQADVGED
-173 KTKKS
+173 KTQKS
-178 ETGVPKRLAYG
+178 EASVPKRLAYG
-189 ALAAMAIFVNV
+189 VLAAIAIFVNV
-200 TVLVALIVPATVALA
+200 AVLTALVIPATVALA
-215 TFYLLNRELSH
+215 TFYLLNRELVH
-226 SLVTALKISMGQ
+226 SLVTVLKISTGQ
-238 YSNKHQNIE
+238 YSNKHHNIE
-247 VSFHEMEVSESSIA
+247 VSFHETEVPEPSIE

-273 QLLKD
+273 QLLRD
-278 LCENEDN
+278 LCDNENN
-285 KWFSV
+285 QWFSV

-326 IQECARTMGKL
+326 IQECARTMEKL
-337 VSPKKKD
+337 MKLEKKD
-344 THDKP
+344 ITHDKL
-349 KELLS
+349 KELLNE
-354 KFRLKVV
+354 FRLKVV
-361 SSIDSKLTTHLIEN
+361 DSIGHQLTTHLIEN

-389 NRRGKDFAL
+389 NRRGEDFSL

-423 VIIKDLR
+423 MIIGDIKKLKNKEALDLADEDDR
-430 EAGAKV
+430 LEALGKV
-436 PDILE
+436 GGITRDIS
-441 DSELPVFKAEWERL
+441 DDALPVFKAEWERL
-455 KEEGKIAERAIIDVY
+455 KEEGKIAKSTIIDVY
-470 EDINPEKTEEALNN
+470 KDIYPQETKKALDNT
-484 AKKGIED
+484 KREIEC
-491 LKKKGEERYTKIH
+491 LKKEGQERYIRIH
-504 KELKKVYDEEKNNFT
+504 
-519 NDNLEKKS
+519 
-527 KDFLEEEGPD
+527 
-537 GIYEKLKK
+537 
-545 IFKDIK
+545 
-551 ENNST
+551 
-556 YGVLESK
+556 
-563 LRDFL
+563 
-568 KEAGE
+568 A
-573 DKGHAKLKGIYE
+573 
-585 IIKKNSLAEDNLRR
+585 KKNSLAEDNLKR

-604 FKFEYGNQE
+604 FKFEYDNQE
-613 VKRRL
+613 VKQRL

-626 KGELSLLGILSLIDQ
+626 KDKLSRLGILSLIEEQ
-641 FRDLEEEIK
+641 FVNLENKIK
-650 GPLNGESLEEASG
+650 ASLSEEALDE
-663 KVNDFIAKM
+663 VNDFVEKV

-679 KMQNLF
+679 KMLNLF
-685 KGQAKGIENSCKL
+685 RGQAKGIENSCKL

-831 LERAELEYYFAEKC
+831 LERAELEYYLAEKC

-950 NLFSDDGTTFKNDVW
+950 NFFSDDGTTFKNDVW

>member
-1 MNQVVADGHREV
+1 MNQIVADDCKEIV
-13 IDLNNNS
+13 DLNNNNDDLDKVQS
-20 DGSGEVK
+20 ISNVAL
-27 STSDVTSEEEEEFFD
+27 EEEEEFFD
-42 AVEAVSNVEE
+42 AMEDVSNVEE
-52 GNNLS
+52 GNDLGVV
-57 LATSEEKEEF
+57 TSEEREF
-67 FDAMEQQEST
+67 IS
-77 YDLEE
+77 DLEE

-114 YNMSSEILKEIN
+114 YNISREIFREIN
-126 RACPEKKI
+126 RACPEKKV

-139 SVLMVPYIAFTA
+139 SVLVLPYIVFTA
-151 LGLVIYSRFK
+151 MGLVIYSRFK
-161 ANSKTQEGVVED
+161 ADSKTQADVGED

-200 TVLVALIVPATVALA
+200 TVLTALVIPATVALA
-215 TFYLLNRELSH
+215 TFYLLNRDLSH
-226 SLVTALKISMGQ
+226 SLVTALKITMGQ

-273 QLLKD
+273 QLLRD
-278 LCENEDN
+278 LCDNENN
-285 KWFSV
+285 QWFSV

-304 NINLKNGLKPLHSEI
+304 NINLKNGLKPLRNKI
-319 KNVLATS
+319 KSVLATS
-326 IQECARTMGKL
+326 IQECARTMEELMKL
-337 VSPKKKD
+337 EKKD
-344 THDKP
+344 ITHDKL
-349 KELLS
+349 KELLNE
-354 KFRLKVV
+354 FRLKVV
-361 SSIDSKLTTHLIEN
+361 DSIGHQLTTHLIEN

-389 NRRGKDFAL
+389 NRRGEDFSL

-423 VIIKDLR
+423 MIIGDIKKLKNKEALDLADEDDR
-430 EAGAKV
+430 LEALGKV
-436 PDILE
+436 GGITRDIS
-441 DSELPVFKAEWERL
+441 DDALPVFKAEWERL
-455 KEEGKIAERAIIDVY
+455 KEEGKIAKSTIIDVY
-470 EDINPEKTEEALNN
+470 KDIYPQETKKALDNT
-484 AKKGIED
+484 KREIEC
-491 LKKKGEERYTKIH
+491 LKKEGQERYIR
-504 KELKKVYDEEKNNFT
+504 
-519 NDNLEKKS
+519 
-527 KDFLEEEGPD
+527 
-537 GIYEKLKK
+537 I
-545 IFKDIK
+545 
-551 ENNST
+551 
-556 YGVLESK
+556 
-563 LRDFL
+563 
-568 KEAGE
+568 
-573 DKGHAKLKGIYE
+573 HAKLKGIYE
-585 IIKKNSLAEDNLRR
+585 IIKKNSLAEDNLKR

-604 FKFEYGNQE
+604 FKFEYDNQE
-613 VKRRL
+613 VKQRL

-626 KGELSLLGILSLIDQ
+626 KDKLSRLGILSLIEEQ
-641 FRDLEEEIK
+641 FVNLENKIK
-650 GPLNGESLEEASG
+650 ASLSEEALDE
-663 KVNDFIAKM
+663 VNDFVEKV

-679 KMQNLF
+679 KMLNLF
-685 KGQAKGIENSCKL
+685 RGQAKGIENSCKL

-831 LERAELEYYFAEKC
+831 LERAELEYYLAEKC